1 MEGIQTLHAAGNI
14 EELTQKFGNE
24 NTAPQIPSQ
33 KGLVVKWLVLAE
45 GYVMEQ
51 TKGRMSKLTFDSLPG
66 RGYVVYPE

>member
-1 MEGIQTLHAAGNI
+1 M
-14 EELTQKFGNE
+14 TQEFGNE

-66 RGYVVYPE
+66 GRVV